1 MTKTFAMVVS
11 LALIVTL
18 AVSPVWAVGDKV
30 RSDKA
35 AGPAGDDGWGNTQA
49 SRGTPVGE
57 SVQDLSVQEDTK
69 GKNGQSGTTA
79 NLSPEDIEN
88 IVYLREEEKLA
99 RDVYLYLYATWGQWI
114 FENIAASEQQHMDA
128 VKTLLDRYGI
138 EDPVVVDDE
147 GQFSNPMLG
156 ELYISLTSKGYSDEI
171 EALLVG
177 ATIEDM
183 DIYDI
188 NSMLDNTDKP
198 DLTSV
203 YENLMKGSRNHLR
216 SFCGLLESMGVT
228 YTAQYLTQEEV
239 DAILDTPKETGP

>member
-1 MTKTFAMVVS
+1 MTKTFAMAVS
-11 LALIVTL
+11 LALIVTV

-30 RSDKA
+30 RGEKA
-35 AGPAGDDGWGNTQA
+35 AGPAGDDGGGDPQV

-57 SVQDLSVQEDTK
+57 SVKDLSLQENTK

-79 NLSPEDIEN
+79 TLSPEEIEDL
-88 IVYLREEEKLA
+88 VYLREEEKLA
-99 RDVYLYLYATWGQWI
+99 RDVYLYLFDTWGQWI

-128 VKTLLDRYGI
+128 VETLLDRYGI
-138 EDPVVVDDE
+138 DDPVDE
-147 GQFSNPMLG
+147 DIEGEFTNKDLG
-156 ELYISLTSKGYSDEI
+156 ALYETLINTGDESAI
-171 EALLVG
+171 NALLVG

-183 DIYDI
+183 DIHDI
-188 NSMLDNTDKP
+188 LQMLAITKKP
-198 DLTSV
+198 DLISV

-216 SFCGLLESMGVT
+216 SFCSLLATMGES